1 MCIRDREAAE
11 LNYTEAES
19 LIPGRIVEDA
29 PEDWIG
35 GDVELQLLDVSKD
48 TLGASESDE
57 DEGDDPENNERELD
71 FIIQKIKEIYAA
83 KKQVQ
88 NPDGTFRQIEWRDFA
103 ILRRSLAGWGTRAVE
118 AMRQAG
124 IPAVVN
130 ERDGYFEAQEIQLLL
145 ALLSVIDNP
154 EQDLPMAAV
163 LHSGLV
169 GLDANELGAL
179 RLSGDGS
186 LWSLM
191 PAYAEEAQ
199 DRCV

>member
-1 MCIRDREAAE
+1 
-11 LNYTEAES
+11 
-19 LIPGRIVEDA
+19 
-29 PEDWIG
+29 
-35 GDVELQLLDVSKD
+35 
-48 TLGASESDE
+48 
-57 DEGDDPENNERELD
+57 
-71 FIIQKIKEIYAA
+71 
-83 KKQVQ
+83 
-88 NPDGTFRQIEWRDFA
+88 
-103 ILRRSLAGWGTRAVE
+103 
-118 AMRQAG
+118 MRQAG

-145 ALLSVIDNP
+145 ALLSIIDNP

-179 RLSGDGS
+179 RLSGEGS

-199 DRCV
+199 DERLIALLAIWNDGVPCRAVTV

>member
-1 MCIRDREAAE
+1 M
-11 LNYTEAES
+11 
-19 LIPGRIVEDA
+19 
-29 PEDWIG
+29 
-35 GDVELQLLDVSKD
+35 
-48 TLGASESDE
+48 
-57 DEGDDPENNERELD
+57 
-71 FIIQKIKEIYAA
+71 
-83 KKQVQ
+83 
-88 NPDGTFRQIEWRDFA
+88 
-103 ILRRSLAGWGTRAVE
+103 RRSLAGWGPRAVE

-199 DRCV
+199 DERLLAFIGHMEGGAPYRVVTVCDRLVVGYLRISRLCKLCRSYAEWPRSPCQCARLIR

>member
-1 MCIRDREAAE
+1 M
-11 LNYTEAES
+11 
-19 LIPGRIVEDA
+19 
-29 PEDWIG
+29 
-35 GDVELQLLDVSKD
+35 
-48 TLGASESDE
+48 AS
-57 DEGDDPENNERELD
+57 
-71 FIIQKIKEIYAA
+71 
-83 KKQVQ
+83 
-88 NPDGTFRQIEWRDFA
+88 FA
-103 ILRRSLAGWGTRAVE
+103 ICADPWPGWGPVPE

-145 ALLSVIDNP
+145 ALLSIIDNP

-179 RLSGDGS
+179 RLSGEGS

-199 DRCV
+199 DERLLSLYWTYGALAYLVASSRRDRFTMGYLRISRLRKLCGAYAEWSCASCKCARLI